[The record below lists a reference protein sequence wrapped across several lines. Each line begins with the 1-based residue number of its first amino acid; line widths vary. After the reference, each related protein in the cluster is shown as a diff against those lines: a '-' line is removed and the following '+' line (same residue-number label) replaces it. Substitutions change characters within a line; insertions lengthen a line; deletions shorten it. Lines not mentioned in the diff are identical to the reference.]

1 MIFNNTIRF
10 FGSHC
15 ASAVLTLLCSTA
27 FCLSVSHAQ
36 VATPAWQFSQGD
48 QYQVET
54 TKLSKRTSTLD
65 SRITTIESEV
75 VMLFD
80 WTITAVDDA
89 GTATV
94 EQELKRFS
102 IDIGDPAVP
111 LQAIEYASDSVPND
125 LPAAMRKLQRKSKP
139 LIGLKCIIQMA
150 SNGKVGSVE
159 LDPDSQKKL
168 DKLENSPNLK
178 ALFSEESLKQMSDDF
193 SLNAIPADADPAG
206 WSKNQTQQGGFGE
219 VSIDHKF
226 SIGPVETIKGR
237 KLIAIDVASSLTP
250 STDAEGSQTKK
261 PAAKNEITQSL
272 TSMTGN
278 GSITF
283 DVDGNYFSASQF
295 KTKMKSER
303 KYREKV
309 IKTSLENETRI
320 KTEKK

>member
-15 ASAVLTLLCSTA
+15 AKSAVLTLLCSTA

-75 VMLFD
+75 VMQFD

-94 EQELKRFS
+94 EQEL
-102 IDIGDPAVP
+102 
-111 LQAIEYASDSVPND
+111 
-125 LPAAMRKLQRKSKP
+125 
-139 LIGLKCIIQMA
+139 
-150 SNGKVGSVE
+150 
-159 LDPDSQKKL
+159 
-168 DKLENSPNLK
+168 KLENSPNLK

-193 SLNAIPADADPAG
+193 SLNAIPADADSAG
-206 WSKNQTQQGGFGE
+206 WSKTQTQQGGFGE

-283 DVDGNYFSASQF
+283 DVDGKYFSASQF